1 MAVGD
6 IPEMKSQ
13 LPPGEEAKEEKDN
26 KNAVVNEQS
35 RKFWR
40 GNRYKW
46 WAEISMYSIFLLSSQ
61 SVGTLLGRLYFD
73 KGGNSKW
80 MATLVQ
86 VVGFPILI
94 PLLFLKTTK
103 PQDQD
108 GTIRSRSP
116 SLKIVAPLYIFMGLS
131 NAAIC
136 MLYTVGIEYLPVTTY
151 SLICASQLGFNAL
164 FSFFLNAQK
173 FTPYI
178 VNSLVLLTLSAALL
192 VLQPESASDSP
203 ARPTRRKYIIGFAS
217 TLAASAG
224 YAFLLA
230 LMQLAFQRVF
240 KTAETFRLVIEM
252 TIYQSAVASAV
263 IVAGLFGSG
272 EWRGLGAEMEGFEMG
287 RTAYVMNLGWT
298 AVGWQVFSVGC
309 IGLIFK
315 VSSLFSNVISILGLP
330 IPPVLAVFILNDK
343 MNGVKVVS
351 MVLAIWGFVS
361 YIYQHYL
368 DDLKAKAKAKAVE
381 REEEVSQVALVQR
394 V

>member
-6 IPEMKSQ
+6 IPEMNSQ
-13 LPPGEEAKEEKDN
+13 LPPGEEAKEENDNN
-26 KNAVVNEQS
+26 KNVVVNEQS

-46 WAEISMYSIFLLSSQ
+46 WAEMSMYSIFLLSSQ

-136 MLYTVGIEYLPVTTY
+136 MLYTVGIEYLP
-151 SLICASQLGFNAL
+151 
-164 FSFFLNAQK
+164 
-173 FTPYI
+173 PD
-178 VNSLVLLTLSAALL
+178 
-192 VLQPESASDSP
+192 SASDSP

-381 REEEVSQVALVQR
+381 GEEEVSQVALVQR